1 MMMRDQNSF
10 VIPGRL
16 QRVRAKRGPM
26 TGYEANPE
34 SPSQTNLGI
43 PGPARR
49 AVPE

>member
-1 MMMRDQNSF
+1 MMREQKFF
-10 VIPGRL
+10 VIPGR
-16 QRVRAKRGPM
+16 V
-26 TGYEANPE
+26 EDANPE